1 MYKLTIGIPTY
12 KRPIMLEKLLH
23 SILSSHVDS
32 SLLSYIDIVVVDNDA
47 ERTAEAVVAHWINNH
62 PDSFFH
68 LHYFNYP
75 IKGLANVRNEILK
88 RALILEPDYIAFI
101 DDDEY
106 ACPDWMNELTFTIVN
121 NQADI
126 VVGPVLPIFEQET
139 SPAISSAFYF
149 FRYNDQEA
157 IDFMYSGNVIMRARF
172 LIDQQLIFDAR
183 FNTLGAED
191 TFFGV
196 TALKKGAKIFW
207 SNKAVAYEVVP
218 EKRAKLSWL
227 IKRKFRLAN
236 TYMYILLIEKQY
248 GKIIK
253 KVLVSFF
260 FLFVGTLALI
270 LTPMGIKHRF
280 FGILKISESLG
291 ALAKL
296 FNINY
301 QEYL

>member
-1 MYKLTIGIPTY
+1 M
-12 KRPIMLEKLLH
+12 MLEKLLQ
-23 SILSSHVDS
+23 SIFSSIIDT
-32 SLLSYIDIVVVDNDA
+32 SLFSYIDIVVVDNDA
-47 ERTAEAVVAHWINNH
+47 ERTAETIIARWINRH

-88 RALILEPDYIAFI
+88 RALHLAPDYIAFI

-106 ACPDWMNELTFTIVN
+106 ACPEWMNELTRTIVN

-126 VVGPVLPIFEQET
+126 AVGPVLPVFEQET

-236 TYMYILLIEKQY
+236 TYMYILLIEKKY

-260 FLFVGTLALI
+260 YLFVGALALI
-270 LTPMGIKHRF
+270 LTPIRIKHRF
-280 FGILKISESLG
+280 FGVLKIAESLG

-296 FNINY
+296 FNIKY